1 MVTRILSAVVL
12 APLFFVVLFF
22 LPPVFLAVLLACIT
36 ARASFELLRAT
47 KVAHHNGMYVYTAAA
62 AGLIPLTFWLGWGNW
77 SLAAL
82 SLLLIAV
89 LLACITARASFELL
103 RATKVAHHNGLYV
116 YTAAAAGLI
125 PLTFWLGWGNWSLA
139 ALSLLLMAALFLG
152 AIRRFDSGSAISLED
167 LLVCMF
173 GGIVIPAFL
182 STLVLLKGMES
193 GRYLVL
199 LPVISAFLTD
209 AGAYFVGVFFGKH
222 KGITRVS
229 PNKSLEGYAGGILFG
244 GLFMLSSRMRAP
256 TSWGCSLGS
265 TKASLGSAPTNH
277 WRAMPAAS
285 CSGGCS
291 CCSTE
296 PFCISSAG

>member
-62 AGLIPLTFWLGWGNW
+62 AGLIP
-77 SLAAL
+77 
-82 SLLLIAV
+82 
-89 LLACITARASFELL
+89 
-103 RATKVAHHNGLYV
+103 
-116 YTAAAAGLI
+116 
-125 PLTFWLGWGNWSLA
+125 
-139 ALSLLLMAALFLG
+139 LSLLLMAALFLG

-244 GLFMLSSRMRAP
+244 GLFMLLYGAILHQFGGNFPLMVVY
-256 TSWGCSLGS
+256 GLV
-265 TKASLGSAPTNH
+265 GSAITELGDLSFSLIKRQYGIKDYGNVIPGHGGMLDRFDSMTF
-277 WRAMPAAS
+277 AAPALWLMVTLFPA
-285 CSGGCS
+285 
-291 CCSTE
+291 
-296 PFCISSAG
+296 F

>member
-47 KVAHHNGMYVYTAAA
+47 KVAHHNGM
-62 AGLIPLTFWLGWGNW
+62 
-77 SLAAL
+77 
-82 SLLLIAV
+82 
-89 LLACITARASFELL
+89 
-103 RATKVAHHNGLYV
+103 YV

-199 LPVISAFLTD
+199 LPVISAFLT
-209 AGAYFVGVFFGKH
+209 
-222 KGITRVS
+222 RVS

-244 GLFMLSSRMRAP
+244 GLFMLLYGAILHQFGGIEVNFPLMVVY
-256 TSWGCSLGS
+256 GLV
-265 TKASLGSAPTNH
+265 GSAITELGDLSFSLIKRQYGIKDYGNVIPGHGGMLDRFDSMTF
-277 WRAMPAAS
+277 AAPALWLMVTLFPA
-285 CSGGCS
+285 
-291 CCSTE
+291 
-296 PFCISSAG
+296 F